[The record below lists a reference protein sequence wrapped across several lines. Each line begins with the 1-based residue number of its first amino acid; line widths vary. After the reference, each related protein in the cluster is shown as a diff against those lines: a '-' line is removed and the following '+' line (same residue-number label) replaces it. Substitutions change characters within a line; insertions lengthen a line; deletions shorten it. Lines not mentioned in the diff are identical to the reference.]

1 MNEKRRRWVCIVGI
15 MVLLTGTKVVQT
27 LAVQGYAS
35 TDMAQVAIAK
45 IEGDVET
52 AVQRA
57 IAQAGGLTGMID
69 PGDVVV
75 IKPNLVMCAA
85 VDSGMV
91 TDPVVVRTVVRLA
104 REAGA
109 ARVIIAEGT
118 AGDAGCGRSCTPRA
132 FQIAGYDTDG
142 DMMDD
147 VTAAPL
153 VDLNDSGGT
162 DVHDP
167 SKVTRAVVPTGL
179 IRKEYWLPN
188 VVLNADVLI
197 SVPVLKNH
205 FIAGV
210 TLGMK
215 NLIGLLPNDLYHAP
229 GNIYGKHSLSHSP
242 IELDQ
247 HIVDLSL
254 ARRPDFV
261 VADGQRGMID
271 GPIGSQIIEPPMGII
286 LAGTD
291 VVAVDTVGTLVM
303 GYDPRTVPYI
313 GLAAQSGLGTADTS
327 YIRVVG
333 SPLPQVRRDFPAPYA
348 DSPVRRADM
357 QPPIVTIGTPQEG
370 EWSDVGTIVVDAR
383 DNEAVARVEFLL
395 DNQWVGQ
402 ALTPP
407 YSFTF
412 DPAQYSSGW
421 HTLRVVAYDRCLNQ
435 AQSSL
440 EVRFVA
446 PTATATATPL
456 PTATV
461 TPPPTSTVTP
471 LPTETP
477 LPPTATATPLPT
489 NTATPLLTETPLPF
503 TATLTPTAA
512 LTRSDPS
519 LEPVAT
525 ATSTA
530 VSLPIAIASPTS
542 TSLGA
547 TQTPEAQATVPT
559 PTSVHDSQRLFS
571 ERLGWMPYAFVFFI
585 ASVLGVLL
593 GLVAKWRKG

>member
-1 MNEKRRRWVCIVGI
+1 M
-15 MVLLTGTKVVQT
+15 
-27 LAVQGYAS
+27 
-35 TDMAQVAIAK
+35 
-45 IEGDVET
+45 
-52 AVQRA
+52 
-57 IAQAGGLTGMID
+57 
-69 PGDVVV
+69 
-75 IKPNLVMCAA
+75 
-85 VDSGMV
+85 
-91 TDPVVVRTVVRLA
+91 
-104 REAGA
+104 
-109 ARVIIAEGT
+109 
-118 AGDAGCGRSCTPRA
+118 
-132 FQIAGYDTDG
+132 
-142 DMMDD
+142 
-147 VTAAPL
+147 
-153 VDLNDSGGT
+153 
-162 DVHDP
+162 
-167 SKVTRAVVPTGL
+167 PTGL

-188 VVLNADVLI
+188 IVLNADVLI

-229 GNIYGKHSLSHSP
+229 VNIYGKHSLSHSP

-383 DNEAVARVEFLL
+383 DNEAVVRVEFLL
-395 DNQWVGQ
+395 ENQWVGQ
-402 ALTPP
+402 ALIPP

-440 EVRFVA
+440 EGRGAASVDRRG
-446 PTATATATPL
+446 PTTAASTRLNPAWKSVLSHRRLRLPL
-456 PTATV
+456 HHY
-461 TPPPTSTVTP
+461 
-471 LPTETP
+471 LQ
-477 LPPTATATPLPT
+477 
-489 NTATPLLTETPLPF
+489 PLLHHRPQVPSRHCRLRPRSHPQPLLHHCP
-503 TATLTPTAA
+503 
-512 LTRSDPS
+512 
-519 LEPVAT
+519 
-525 ATSTA
+525 
-530 VSLPIAIASPTS
+530 
-542 TSLGA
+542 
-547 TQTPEAQATVPT
+547 QAP
-559 PTSVHDSQRLFS
+559 PR
-571 ERLGWMPYAFVFFI
+571 R
-585 ASVLGVLL
+585 
-593 GLVAKWRKG
+593 R